1 MNELIETIRIAV
13 TDGAT
18 ADQKATGAQACR
30 TILAALGSEPGKPI
44 VLPGAP
50 KPHPLSA
57 LSFEQALDLV
67 IARLRNIADT
77 REQAEKQPAPV
88 VPRGPQIRLVPSPAR
103 PAQAPTPKK
112 R

>member
-77 REQAEKQPAPV
+77 REQTEKQPAPV
-88 VPRGPQIRLVPSPAR
+88 PRGPQIPLVPSPAR
-103 PAQAPTPKK
+103 PARAPTPKK